1 MNACRKK
8 PAAPLHPIPVP
19 KKKWSLVGMDIIGPL
34 QVTDRGNQYI
44 VALTDH
50 FTKFPVAKAIPC
62 KSSEEV
68 ARFMYETICIFG
80 AFDSLITDQGRE
92 FINFALDILTDRFNI
107 NHRISSAYHPET
119 NGQRERDNRTL
130 KDTLVKITDNDDW
143 DELLPAALFAYRT
156 SVHKSTQFSPFLA
169 LYGEQAKLPFDV
181 TGDANEQDLNEEIMD
196 TMKGIHEEVKNK
208 IGENI
213 SRAQK
218 KQKEYYDSRRAYD
231 HGFRIGD
238 KVLIINAARVHRMG
252 GKMAPRFVGPYEV
265 ISVLPKGR
273 LQLKNTKR
281 ENRDVTKVKKRQ
293 LRKTAAKYTIR
304 EDVLYHDGILV
315 AKRNQV
321 PEILQEFHDNY
332 VSGGHL
338 GMNKT
343 YKKVL
348 ERYFWHGMKQEVED
362 YCRSCCVCQNM
373 NACRKKP
380 AAPLHPIPVP
390 KKKWSLVGM
399 DIIGPLQVTDRGN
412 QYIVALTDHFTKFP
426 VAKAIPCKSSEEVAR
441 FMYETICIF
450 GAFDSLITDQGREFI
465 NFALDILTDR
475 FNINHRISSAYHPET
490 NGQRER
496 DNRTLKDTLV
506 KITDNDDWD
515 ELLPAALFAYRTSVH
530 KSTQFSPF
538 LALYGEQA
546 KLPFDVTGDANE
558 QDLNEEIMDTMKGI
572 HEEVKNKIGENIS
585 RAQKKQ
591 KEYYDSRRAYDHGF
605 RIGDKVLI
613 INAARVHRMG
623 GKMAPR
629 FVGPYEVIS
638 VLPKGRLQLKNT
650 KRENRD
656 VTKVKKRQL
665 RKTAAKYTI
674 REDVLYHDGILVA
687 KRNQVPEIL
696 QEFHDNYVSGGHLGM
711 NKTYKKVLERY
722 FWHGMKQEVEDYCRS
737 CCVCQNM
744 NACRKKPA
752 APLHPIP
759 VPKKKWSLVGMDI
772 IGPLQVTDRGNQ
784 YIVAL
789 TDHFTKFPVAK
800 AIPCKSSEEVARFM
814 YETICI
820 FGAFDSLITDQGREF
835 INFALDILTDR
846 FNINHRI
853 SSAYHPE
860 TNGQRERDNRTLKDT
875 LVKITDNDDWDELL
889 PAALFAYRTSVHKS
903 TQFSPF
909 LALYGEQAKLPFDVT
924 GDANEQDLNEEI
936 MDTMKGIHEEV
947 KNKIGENISRAQK
960 KQKEYYDSR
969 RAYDHGFR
977 IGDKVLIINAARVHR
992 MGGKMAP
999 RFVGPYEADN
1009 LGG

>member
-1 MNACRKK
+1 MQQKIQTFLNTCLRRIFNIRCPEKIRNEELWERA
-8 PAAPLHPIPVP
+8 
-19 KKKWSLVGMDIIGPL
+19 G
-34 QVTDRGNQYI
+34 QE
-44 VALTDH
+44 
-50 FTKFPVAKAIPC
+50 PVAKQAGGKAYSDQVCTIIALSSINDLSAIDQ
-62 KSSEEV
+62 
-68 ARFMYETICIFG
+68 
-80 AFDSLITDQGRE
+80 DSIP
-92 FINFALDILTDRFNI
+92 I
-107 NHRISSAYHPET
+107 RISYT
-119 NGQRERDNRTL
+119 G
-130 KDTLVKITDNDDW
+130 TLVRSFGYAAQ
-143 DELLPAALFAYRT
+143 ELVIASGGVDTTYYCPN
-156 SVHKSTQFSPFLA
+156 
-169 LYGEQAKLPFDV
+169 GEW
-181 TGDANEQDLNEEIMD
+181 
-196 TMKGIHEEVKNK
+196 
-208 IGENI
+208 
-213 SRAQK
+213 S
-218 KQKEYYDSRRAYD
+218 
-231 HGFRIGD
+231 
-238 KVLIINAARVHRMG
+238 
-252 GKMAPRFVGPYEV
+252 
-265 ISVLPKGR
+265 
-273 LQLKNTKR
+273 LKNTWSETQTDTYSTVTYWFKFKR
-281 ENRDVTKVKKRQ
+281 KPEYYGLNLILPVIMLSVLSVLIFVLPAESGEMMGFSVTLLLTFIVFAQVLASMIPTTSESTSFFGENRDVTKVKKRQ

-650 KRENRD
+650 KKVYVVIVLGFNAFS
-656 VTKVKKRQL
+656 VTL
-665 RKTAAKYTI
+665 SIFNLAI
-674 REDVLYHDGILVA
+674 YH
-687 KRNQVPEIL
+687 
-696 QEFHDNYVSGGHLGM
+696 
-711 NKTYKKVLERY
+711 
-722 FWHGMKQEVEDYCRS
+722 
-737 CCVCQNM
+737 
-744 NACRKKPA
+744 
-752 APLHPIP
+752 
-759 VPKKKWSLVGMDI
+759 
-772 IGPLQVTDRGNQ
+772 
-784 YIVAL
+784 
-789 TDHFTKFPVAK
+789 
-800 AIPCKSSEEVARFM
+800 
-814 YETICI
+814 
-820 FGAFDSLITDQGREF
+820 
-835 INFALDILTDR
+835 
-846 FNINHRI
+846 
-853 SSAYHPE
+853 HPE
-860 TNGQRERDNRTLKDT
+860 DEAVPDWARRLTAFFQRPCCGSNKS
-875 LVKITDNDDWDELL
+875 
-889 PAALFAYRTSVHKS
+889 RTSAQHVRPVSSHVEGTINRSSTTPMHK
-903 TQFSPF
+903 
-909 LALYGEQAKLPFDVT
+909 
-924 GDANEQDLNEEI
+924 LN
-936 MDTMKGIHEEV
+936 
-947 KNKIGENISRAQK
+947 
-960 KQKEYYDSR
+960 R
-969 RAYDHGFR
+969 RKAE
-977 IGDKVLIINAARVHR
+977 
-992 MGGKMAP
+992 
-999 RFVGPYEADN
+999 EADEEDEKDEGITWKVMAAVFDGV
-1009 LGG
+1009 LLRVYIILIAFVTVLFIGLIASGE

>member
-1 MNACRKK
+1 M
-8 PAAPLHPIPVP
+8 
-19 KKKWSLVGMDIIGPL
+19 
-34 QVTDRGNQYI
+34 
-44 VALTDH
+44 
-50 FTKFPVAKAIPC
+50 
-62 KSSEEV
+62 
-68 ARFMYETICIFG
+68 
-80 AFDSLITDQGRE
+80 
-92 FINFALDILTDRFNI
+92 
-107 NHRISSAYHPET
+107 
-119 NGQRERDNRTL
+119 
-130 KDTLVKITDNDDW
+130 
-143 DELLPAALFAYRT
+143 
-156 SVHKSTQFSPFLA
+156 
-169 LYGEQAKLPFDV
+169 
-181 TGDANEQDLNEEIMD
+181 
-196 TMKGIHEEVKNK
+196 
-208 IGENI
+208 
-213 SRAQK
+213 
-218 KQKEYYDSRRAYD
+218 
-231 HGFRIGD
+231 
-238 KVLIINAARVHRMG
+238 KVLIAASALVLLCLTHVTT
-252 GKMAPRFVGPYEV
+252 ATNDLDEV
-265 ISVLPKGR
+265 IDDGDFDLDFGDDGMYFDVDEVSVAVREELEKQLEDRQISCSCSGSSCSCCADIKIGKLNLNDAVCLRVTRSGTQVTLVVKVGR
-273 LQLKNTKR
+273 RTIYSKTISLG

-650 KRENRD
+650 KS
-656 VTKVKKRQL
+656 Q
-665 RKTAAKYTI
+665 
-674 REDVLYHDGILVA
+674 
-687 KRNQVPEIL
+687 
-696 QEFHDNYVSGGHLGM
+696 
-711 NKTYKKVLERY
+711 
-722 FWHGMKQEVEDYCRS
+722 
-737 CCVCQNM
+737 
-744 NACRKKPA
+744 
-752 APLHPIP
+752 
-759 VPKKKWSLVGMDI
+759 SLP
-772 IGPLQVTDRGNQ
+772 GPC
-784 YIVAL
+784 I
-789 TDHFTKFPVAK
+789 KF
-800 AIPCKSSEEVARFM
+800 
-814 YETICI
+814 
-820 FGAFDSLITDQGREF
+820 G
-835 INFALDILTDR
+835 
-846 FNINHRI
+846 
-853 SSAYHPE
+853 
-860 TNGQRERDNRTLKDT
+860 
-875 LVKITDNDDWDELL
+875 
-889 PAALFAYRTSVHKS
+889 
-903 TQFSPF
+903 
-909 LALYGEQAKLPFDVT
+909 
-924 GDANEQDLNEEI
+924 
-936 MDTMKGIHEEV
+936 
-947 KNKIGENISRAQK
+947 
-960 KQKEYYDSR
+960 
-969 RAYDHGFR
+969 
-977 IGDKVLIINAARVHR
+977 
-992 MGGKMAP
+992 GGKLCLKFTNVSLNPLRACA
-999 RFVGPYEADN
+999 RLDAKFWIFK
-1009 LGG
+1009 LGSFKLGCFRV

>member
-1 MNACRKK
+1 MELDFGSEANSYIEDAKD
-8 PAAPLHPIPVP
+8 IPVP
-19 KKKWSLVGMDIIGPL
+19 KFLPTNANFFHHVGETAVLECAVENLNRKKVVW
-34 QVTDRGNQYI
+34 R
-44 VALTDH
+44 
-50 FTKFPVAKAIPC
+50 KA
-62 KSSEEV
+62 S
-68 ARFMYETICIFG
+68 ETIPLTVGLVPFVEDPRMEVEHPPGSSQWNLVIRNLRPEDAGVYECQVSSKVRHLRHHVTLLVKDIQISGQNYVDEGERIFLQCN
-80 AFDSLITDQGRE
+80 ATAEDQPPEDLDWFRE
-92 FINFALDILTDRFNI
+92 GNRLQTSETKGVFIRKYVTLSTGTIVSILEIKHAR
-107 NHRISSAYHPET
+107 
-119 NGQRERDNRTL
+119 L
-130 KDTLVKITDNDDW
+130 KD
-143 DELLPAALFAYRT
+143 A
-156 SVHKSTQFSPFLA
+156 
-169 LYGEQAKLPFDV
+169 G
-181 TGDANEQDLNEEIMD
+181 
-196 TMKGIHEEVKNK
+196 
-208 IGENI
+208 
-213 SRAQK
+213 
-218 KQKEYYDSRRAYD
+218 
-231 HGFRIGD
+231 
-238 KVLIINAARVHRMG
+238 
-252 GKMAPRFVGPYEV
+252 
-265 ISVLPKGR
+265 
-273 LQLKNTKR
+273 
-281 ENRDVTKVKKRQ
+281 
-293 LRKTAAKYTIR
+293 
-304 EDVLYHDGILV
+304 
-315 AKRNQV
+315 
-321 PEILQEFHDNY
+321 
-332 VSGGHL
+332 
-338 GMNKT
+338 
-343 YKKVL
+343 
-348 ERYFWHGMKQEVED
+348 
-362 YCRSCCVCQNM
+362 
-373 NACRKKP
+373 
-380 AAPLHPIPVP
+380 
-390 KKKWSLVGM
+390 
-399 DIIGPLQVTDRGN
+399 
-412 QYIVALTDHFTKFP
+412 
-426 VAKAIPCKSSEEVAR
+426 
-441 FMYETICIF
+441 
-450 GAFDSLITDQGREFI
+450 
-465 NFALDILTDR
+465 
-475 FNINHRISSAYHPET
+475 
-490 NGQRER
+490 
-496 DNRTLKDTLV
+496 
-506 KITDNDDWD
+506 
-515 ELLPAALFAYRTSVH
+515 
-530 KSTQFSPF
+530 
-538 LALYGEQA
+538 
-546 KLPFDVTGDANE
+546 
-558 QDLNEEIMDTMKGI
+558 
-572 HEEVKNKIGENIS
+572 
-585 RAQKKQ
+585 
-591 KEYYDSRRAYDHGF
+591 
-605 RIGDKVLI
+605 
-613 INAARVHRMG
+613 
-623 GKMAPR
+623 
-629 FVGPYEVIS
+629 
-638 VLPKGRLQLKNT
+638 
-650 KRENRD
+650 ENRD

>member
-1 MNACRKK
+1 M
-8 PAAPLHPIPVP
+8 
-19 KKKWSLVGMDIIGPL
+19 
-34 QVTDRGNQYI
+34 
-44 VALTDH
+44 
-50 FTKFPVAKAIPC
+50 
-62 KSSEEV
+62 
-68 ARFMYETICIFG
+68 
-80 AFDSLITDQGRE
+80 
-92 FINFALDILTDRFNI
+92 
-107 NHRISSAYHPET
+107 
-119 NGQRERDNRTL
+119 
-130 KDTLVKITDNDDW
+130 
-143 DELLPAALFAYRT
+143 
-156 SVHKSTQFSPFLA
+156 
-169 LYGEQAKLPFDV
+169 
-181 TGDANEQDLNEEIMD
+181 NEEKKIYPQ
-196 TMKGIHEEVKNK
+196 TQIIHARQSNK
-208 IGENI
+208 
-213 SRAQK
+213 
-218 KQKEYYDSRRAYD
+218 
-231 HGFRIGD
+231 
-238 KVLIINAARVHRMG
+238 
-252 GKMAPRFVGPYEV
+252 
-265 ISVLPKGR
+265 
-273 LQLKNTKR
+273 
-281 ENRDVTKVKKRQ
+281 
-293 LRKTAAKYTIR
+293 
-304 EDVLYHDGILV
+304 
-315 AKRNQV
+315 
-321 PEILQEFHDNY
+321 
-332 VSGGHL
+332 
-338 GMNKT
+338 
-343 YKKVL
+343 
-348 ERYFWHGMKQEVED
+348 
-362 YCRSCCVCQNM
+362 RSN
-373 NACRKKP
+373 
-380 AAPLHPIPVP
+380 
-390 KKKWSLVGM
+390 
-399 DIIGPLQVTDRGN
+399 
-412 QYIVALTDHFTKFP
+412 
-426 VAKAIPCKSSEEVAR
+426 
-441 FMYETICIF
+441 
-450 GAFDSLITDQGREFI
+450 GAT
-465 NFALDILTDR
+465 
-475 FNINHRISSAYHPET
+475 
-490 NGQRER
+490 
-496 DNRTLKDTLV
+496 
-506 KITDNDDWD
+506 
-515 ELLPAALFAYRTSVH
+515 
-530 KSTQFSPF
+530 
-538 LALYGEQA
+538 
-546 KLPFDVTGDANE
+546 
-558 QDLNEEIMDTMKGI
+558 EEIRFA
-572 HEEVKNKIGENIS
+572 H
-585 RAQKKQ
+585 
-591 KEYYDSRRAYDHGF
+591 
-605 RIGDKVLI
+605 
-613 INAARVHRMG
+613 
-623 GKMAPR
+623 APW
-629 FVGPYEVIS
+629 G
-638 VLPKGRLQLKNT
+638 
-650 KRENRD
+650 ENRD

-999 RFVGPYEADN
+999 RFVGPYEARLQWAQGHLNWNNVRWQNVLFSDASRFCIGHADGRVRVWRRRGDRYADN
-1009 LGG
+1009 CVVENNAWGGPSLMLWGAIGHNQVLGPVIFQGLGPRRGIGITAQRYMDQVLHLHVLPFFQAHGNWVFQHDNARPHTARATQDLLQRSGIQVMPWPALSPDMNPIEQFWDLLQTLLNRVVPRPTTVAELDRAVRQAWANIPRAASNTLVRSMTRRCQAVIDANGGHTRY

>member
-1 MNACRKK
+1 MTTVQLVTTVMALPDVSCYDPSSIQRGQEECMRREGLDVDLPQVHLRSGMQAKQSYMDAILSNNKDIHTVCSKCM
-8 PAAPLHPIPVP
+8 PAGYKDYLP
-19 KKKWSLVGMDIIGPL
+19 
-34 QVTDRGNQYI
+34 
-44 VALTDH
+44 
-50 FTKFPVAKAIPC
+50 
-62 KSSEEV
+62 
-68 ARFMYETICIFG
+68 
-80 AFDSLITDQGRE
+80 DS
-92 FINFALDILTDRFNI
+92 
-107 NHRISSAYHPET
+107 SSAAGILDEIC
-119 NGQRERDNRTL
+119 DNP
-130 KDTLVKITDNDDW
+130 D
-143 DELLPAALFAYRT
+143 
-156 SVHKSTQFSPFLA
+156 
-169 LYGEQAKLPFDV
+169 
-181 TGDANEQDLNEEIMD
+181 
-196 TMKGIHEEVKNK
+196 
-208 IGENI
+208 
-213 SRAQK
+213 
-218 KQKEYYDSRRAYD
+218 
-231 HGFRIGD
+231 
-238 KVLIINAARVHRMG
+238 
-252 GKMAPRFVGPYEV
+252 
-265 ISVLPKGR
+265 
-273 LQLKNTKR
+273 R

-362 YCRSCCVCQNM
+362 YCRSCCV
-373 NACRKKP
+373 
-380 AAPLHPIPVP
+380 
-390 KKKWSLVGM
+390 W
-399 DIIGPLQVTDRGN
+399 
-412 QYIVALTDHFTKFP
+412 
-426 VAKAIPCKSSEEVAR
+426 
-441 FMYETICIF
+441 
-450 GAFDSLITDQGREFI
+450 
-465 NFALDILTDR
+465 
-475 FNINHRISSAYHPET
+475 
-490 NGQRER
+490 
-496 DNRTLKDTLV
+496 
-506 KITDNDDWD
+506 
-515 ELLPAALFAYRTSVH
+515 
-530 KSTQFSPF
+530 
-538 LALYGEQA
+538 
-546 KLPFDVTGDANE
+546 
-558 QDLNEEIMDTMKGI
+558 
-572 HEEVKNKIGENIS
+572 
-585 RAQKKQ
+585 QK
-591 KEYYDSRRAYDHGF
+591 
-605 RIGDKVLI
+605 
-613 INAARVHRMG
+613 
-623 GKMAPR
+623 
-629 FVGPYEVIS
+629 
-638 VLPKGRLQLKNT
+638 
-650 KRENRD
+650 
-656 VTKVKKRQL
+656 
-665 RKTAAKYTI
+665 
-674 REDVLYHDGILVA
+674 
-687 KRNQVPEIL
+687 
-696 QEFHDNYVSGGHLGM
+696 
-711 NKTYKKVLERY
+711 
-722 FWHGMKQEVEDYCRS
+722 
-737 CCVCQNM
+737 M

>member
-1 MNACRKK
+1 MRHLGGFRWGSKGILGSGFALKVQQQQRQKHLNRRRV
-8 PAAPLHPIPVP
+8 PAA
-19 KKKWSLVGMDIIGPL
+19 
-34 QVTDRGNQYI
+34 
-44 VALTDH
+44 
-50 FTKFPVAKAIPC
+50 
-62 KSSEEV
+62 E
-68 ARFMYETICIFG
+68 
-80 AFDSLITDQGRE
+80 LIQC
-92 FINFALDILTDRFNI
+92 LW
-107 NHRISSAYHPET
+107 
-119 NGQRERDNRTL
+119 RERPWKNNASFVSRFSTRRRDRSSNSLNSKHDNPAQSPVSVRHTNRRSAIFNPDD
-130 KDTLVKITDNDDW
+130 DTPNVLDSSSGVPPRSWVEPTEDSEAGTIFIMHDDDG
-143 DELLPAALFAYRT
+143 DE
-156 SVHKSTQFSPFLA
+156 
-169 LYGEQAKLPFDV
+169 D
-181 TGDANEQDLNEEIMD
+181 D
-196 TMKGIHEEVKNK
+196 
-208 IGENI
+208 
-213 SRAQK
+213 
-218 KQKEYYDSRRAYD
+218 
-231 HGFRIGD
+231 
-238 KVLIINAARVHRMG
+238 
-252 GKMAPRFVGPYEV
+252 
-265 ISVLPKGR
+265 
-273 LQLKNTKR
+273 R

-629 FVGPYEVIS
+629 FVGPYELTDQHKHAIRAVRKIRYFVARRKFREALRPYDVKDVIEQYS
-638 VLPKGRLQLKNT
+638 AGHVDMLGRIKNLQGRLDQILGRQGSKS
-650 KRENRD
+650 KDVYDSKISLASRVVKVERGVEDVESKLDLLIDLYREDRKILLQHIQHQQQGTQGQGQGQTPGQPPIQIKPRPILVDKQFTSEPATPTGVGQNPNKPMYRNLSD
-656 VTKVKKRQL
+656 LSQRIKKRVTYRCMSL
-665 RKTAAKYTI
+665 HDPPRKSPVVGRRTG
-674 REDVLYHDGILVA
+674 D
-687 KRNQVPEIL
+687 
-696 QEFHDNYVSGGHLGM
+696 S
-711 NKTYKKVLERY
+711 
-722 FWHGMKQEVEDYCRS
+722 
-737 CCVCQNM
+737 
-744 NACRKKPA
+744 
-752 APLHPIP
+752 LHPLGVGTEVTVDSVGESGDNASTSRTDLTTIP
-759 VPKKKWSLVGMDI
+759 TLES
-772 IGPLQVTDRGNQ
+772 
-784 YIVAL
+784 L
-789 TDHFTKFPVAK
+789 TDFHVG
-800 AIPCKSSEEVARFM
+800 CDVS
-814 YETICI
+814 
-820 FGAFDSLITDQGREF
+820 
-835 INFALDILTDR
+835 
-846 FNINHRI
+846 
-853 SSAYHPE
+853 
-860 TNGQRERDNRTLKDT
+860 
-875 LVKITDNDDWDELL
+875 KIKT
-889 PAALFAYRTSVHKS
+889 TC
-903 TQFSPF
+903 
-909 LALYGEQAKLPFDVT
+909 
-924 GDANEQDLNEEI
+924 
-936 MDTMKGIHEEV
+936 
-947 KNKIGENISRAQK
+947 
-960 KQKEYYDSR
+960 
-969 RAYDHGFR
+969 
-977 IGDKVLIINAARVHR
+977 
-992 MGGKMAP
+992 
-999 RFVGPYEADN
+999 
-1009 LGG
+1009 

>member
-1 MNACRKK
+1 MSEMADDPVTNST
-8 PAAPLHPIPVP
+8 APQLKALEWEEPYIYRNFIFSSI
-19 KKKWSLVGMDIIGPL
+19 SLVVNFVTMVVLCRTRLLGPRVRVIL
-34 QVTDRGNQYI
+34 VSMTANDVIFSVICGTLTSI
-44 VALTDH
+44 PLELVAITPLCYLLVYATI
-50 FTKFPVAKAIPC
+50 FTFFNSCFSI
-62 KSSEEV
+62 
-68 ARFMYETICIFG
+68 T
-80 AFDSLITDQGRE
+80 LIT
-92 FINFALDILTDRFNI
+92 IDRM
-107 NHRISSAYHPET
+107 
-119 NGQRERDNRTL
+119 
-130 KDTLVKITDNDDW
+130 
-143 DELLPAALFAYRT
+143 
-156 SVHKSTQFSPFLA
+156 LA
-169 LYGEQAKLPFDV
+169 LYCPLLYRQHA
-181 TGDANEQDLNEEIMD
+181 
-196 TMKGIHEEVKNK
+196 TMTKTV
-208 IGENI
+208 IG
-213 SRAQK
+213 
-218 KQKEYYDSRRAYD
+218 
-231 HGFRIGD
+231 
-238 KVLIINAARVHRMG
+238 VLITWLAAFLFTTLAYFSNSTHLSTAFVPCVSFSG
-252 GKMAPRFVGPYEV
+252 GPSYGMLSISV
-265 ISVLPKGR
+265 ISLICVVAVTVMHILIFLKIRQRQR
-273 LQLKNTKR
+273 LVAPLVRKHRLKSQIRKAAPASDDAQG

-629 FVGPYEVIS
+629 FVGPYEVSGQAKTLS
-638 VLPKGRLQLKNT
+638 VLEETKKKLSIYTITDARNT
-650 KRENRD
+650 ISIGASVN
-656 VTKVKKRQL
+656 
-665 RKTAAKYTI
+665 AKYSIACANAVAVGSVWSSASETI
-674 REDVLYHDGILVA
+674 SALSSTTICSVHLPDLARLENPRTSSDKFCCGLAPRLRSL
-687 KRNQVPEIL
+687 KRL
-696 QEFHDNYVSGGHLGM
+696 RF
-711 NKTYKKVLERY
+711 
-722 FWHGMKQEVEDYCRS
+722 FS
-737 CCVCQNM
+737 CTSV
-744 NACRKKPA
+744 
-752 APLHPIP
+752 
-759 VPKKKWSLVGMDI
+759 VGRAGALTI
-772 IGPLQVTDRGNQ
+772 ALTSTF
-784 YIVAL
+784 IVAYV
-789 TDHFTKFPVAK
+789 PIASYMVWASS
-800 AIPCKSSEEVARFM
+800 KSVFM
-814 YETICI
+814 Y
-820 FGAFDSLITDQGREF
+820 FPSSSSVVYYMVMVNF
-835 INFALDILTDR
+835 I
-846 FNINHRI
+846 
-853 SSAYHPE
+853 E
-860 TNGQRERDNRTLKDT
+860 
-875 LVKITDNDDWDELL
+875 
-889 PAALFAYRTSVHKS
+889 
-903 TQFSPF
+903 
-909 LALYGEQAKLPFDVT
+909 
-924 GDANEQDLNEEI
+924 
-936 MDTMKGIHEEV
+936 GIIRPIIYIWRV
-947 KNKIGENISRAQK
+947 V
-960 KQKEYYDSR
+960 
-969 RAYDHGFR
+969 GFR
-977 IGDKVLIINAARVHR
+977 MWCMAVEAA
-992 MGGKMAP
+992 
-999 RFVGPYEADN
+999 
-1009 LGG
+1009 

>member
-1 MNACRKK
+1 MAERERPHPALRLTNDRRR
-8 PAAPLHPIPVP
+8 PRFMQQVNPILQRLAAPLRPMATATATEEDAG
-19 KKKWSLVGMDIIGPL
+19 VGSG
-34 QVTDRGNQYI
+34 
-44 VALTDH
+44 
-50 FTKFPVAKAIPC
+50 
-62 KSSEEV
+62 
-68 ARFMYETICIFG
+68 
-80 AFDSLITDQGRE
+80 
-92 FINFALDILTDRFNI
+92 
-107 NHRISSAYHPET
+107 
-119 NGQRERDNRTL
+119 
-130 KDTLVKITDNDDW
+130 
-143 DELLPAALFAYRT
+143 
-156 SVHKSTQFSPFLA
+156 
-169 LYGEQAKLPFDV
+169 
-181 TGDANEQDLNEEIMD
+181 
-196 TMKGIHEEVKNK
+196 
-208 IGENI
+208 
-213 SRAQK
+213 
-218 KQKEYYDSRRAYD
+218 
-231 HGFRIGD
+231 
-238 KVLIINAARVHRMG
+238 
-252 GKMAPRFVGPYEV
+252 
-265 ISVLPKGR
+265 
-273 LQLKNTKR
+273 

-629 FVGPYEVIS
+629 FVGPYETCAG
-638 VLPKGRLQLKNT
+638 PC
-650 KRENRD
+650 
-656 VTKVKKRQL
+656 
-665 RKTAAKYTI
+665 
-674 REDVLYHDGILVA
+674 
-687 KRNQVPEIL
+687 NQ
-696 QEFHDNYVSGGHLGM
+696 N
-711 NKTYKKVLERY
+711 
-722 FWHGMKQEVEDYCRS
+722 
-737 CCVCQNM
+737 
-744 NACRKKPA
+744 
-752 APLHPIP
+752 
-759 VPKKKWSLVGMDI
+759 
-772 IGPLQVTDRGNQ
+772 
-784 YIVAL
+784 
-789 TDHFTKFPVAK
+789 
-800 AIPCKSSEEVARFM
+800 
-814 YETICI
+814 
-820 FGAFDSLITDQGREF
+820 
-835 INFALDILTDR
+835 
-846 FNINHRI
+846 
-853 SSAYHPE
+853 
-860 TNGQRERDNRTLKDT
+860 
-875 LVKITDNDDWDELL
+875 
-889 PAALFAYRTSVHKS
+889 
-903 TQFSPF
+903 
-909 LALYGEQAKLPFDVT
+909 
-924 GDANEQDLNEEI
+924 NEQI
-936 MDTMKGIHEEV
+936 
-947 KNKIGENISRAQK
+947 
-960 KQKEYYDSR
+960 
-969 RAYDHGFR
+969 
-977 IGDKVLIINAARVHR
+977 
-992 MGGKMAP
+992 
-999 RFVGPYEADN
+999 
-1009 LGG
+1009 

>member
-1 MNACRKK
+1 MNFGDLEEAHGSSYSLSQELDRGTRGDLYLFALTFVMMIAYASVVTCGGDCVESRALLAIGGVVAAVLGISASLGLVSLLGVPFVNIAGCMPFLVLGIGVDDMFLLMAAWSGTLGNRDLSIPERLGSTIRAAGIGITITSLTDGLAFAVGTVSVFESVRNFCFYTGVAVFGCYVCNLTFLAGCMALHGRRVYSGRHTVTCRKVK
-8 PAAPLHPIPVP
+8 LRHELKAEGGSSLGVLCCSGNIPEKNGADESLCERAPRLLLPRLVLWTPMKIVIFICFAGFLGVSIWGASGLEQGLRIKNLVLPTSYYYKYNTWEEDIFGTTFPISFVIDQPLDYTDEKASTELKELFDKARDDPDINHLTLFCWLVDYYLSPYFTTTSNKDFVDNLRFKFLPENPQYQNDIVIDEDSDVITASRCHVFTRDAKESTRQAGIMLRMRKLAEESDLNVFAFQPAFVYFEQYAAIVPNTLFTVGVTLAAMCVVSFFLLAHPLMVCLVLFNVVMIVIGIFGFMSLWGLTLSSVTMIHLIMSVGFSVDFSAHVCAAYMTSLECTRHARARQALTHASGPILNGGLS
-19 KKKWSLVGMDIIGPL
+19 SLVG
-34 QVTDRGNQYI
+34 
-44 VALTDH
+44 
-50 FTKFPVAKAIPC
+50 
-62 KSSEEV
+62 
-68 ARFMYETICIFG
+68 
-80 AFDSLITDQGRE
+80 
-92 FINFALDILTDRFNI
+92 
-107 NHRISSAYHPET
+107 
-119 NGQRERDNRTL
+119 
-130 KDTLVKITDNDDW
+130 
-143 DELLPAALFAYRT
+143 
-156 SVHKSTQFSPFLA
+156 
-169 LYGEQAKLPFDV
+169 
-181 TGDANEQDLNEEIMD
+181 
-196 TMKGIHEEVKNK
+196 
-208 IGENI
+208 
-213 SRAQK
+213 
-218 KQKEYYDSRRAYD
+218 
-231 HGFRIGD
+231 
-238 KVLIINAARVHRMG
+238 
-252 GKMAPRFVGPYEV
+252 
-265 ISVLPKGR
+265 ISVLCVSDSYIFQSFFKIMFLVILFG
-273 LQLKNTKR
+273 
-281 ENRDVTKVKKRQ
+281 
-293 LRKTAAKYTIR
+293 
-304 EDVLYHDGILV
+304 VLHAVFLMPVIL
-315 AKRNQV
+315 
-321 PEILQEFHDNY
+321 
-332 VSGGHL
+332 
-338 GMNKT
+338 
-343 YKKVL
+343 
-348 ERYFWHGMKQEVED
+348 
-362 YCRSCCVCQNM
+362 
-373 NACRKKP
+373 
-380 AAPLHPIPVP
+380 
-390 KKKWSLVGM
+390 SLVGPELKM
-399 DIIGPLQVTDRGN
+399 PTGSDVREQ
-412 QYIVALTDHFTKFP
+412 
-426 VAKAIPCKSSEEVAR
+426 
-441 FMYETICIF
+441 TI
-450 GAFDSLITDQGREFI
+450 TVP
-465 NFALDILTDR
+465 
-475 FNINHRISSAYHPET
+475 SAPPTSASVSNY
-490 NGQRER
+490 G
-496 DNRTLKDTLV
+496 TL
-506 KITDNDDWD
+506 
-515 ELLPAALFAYRTSVH
+515 
-530 KSTQFSPF
+530 
-538 LALYGEQA
+538 G
-546 KLPFDVTGDANE
+546 
-558 QDLNEEIMDTMKGI
+558 
-572 HEEVKNKIGENIS
+572 
-585 RAQKKQ
+585 
-591 KEYYDSRRAYDHGF
+591 
-605 RIGDKVLI
+605 
-613 INAARVHRMG
+613 
-623 GKMAPR
+623 
-629 FVGPYEVIS
+629 
-638 VLPKGRLQLKNT
+638 
-650 KRENRD
+650 ENRD

>member
-1 MNACRKK
+1 MQDKTTRLEATSAGTGLKINRKK
-8 PAAPLHPIPVP
+8 TELMKINTTANTPVTVGGEPIREVE
-19 KKKWSLVGMDIIGPL
+19 SFVYLGSVVDGQGG
-34 QVTDRGNQYI
+34 TDRDVTARIGKARAAMVMLKNVWASKVVSI
-44 VALTDH
+44 R
-50 FTKFPVAKAIPC
+50 TKLRIFNSNVKSVLLYGCETWRTTKTMQQKIQTFLNTCLRRIFNIRWPEKIRNEELWERAGQEPVAKQILRRKWGWIGHTLRKPASSTTRQALTWNPQGKRKRGRPRNSWRRDTEAELC
-62 KSSEEV
+62 KQGTNWTGV
-68 ARFMYETICIFG
+68 ARLAQNRVRWRRVVDGLCSTWSQGPKFIAHLLWVG
-80 AFDSLITDQGRE
+80 A
-92 FINFALDILTDRFNI
+92 
-107 NHRISSAYHPET
+107 
-119 NGQRERDNRTL
+119 
-130 KDTLVKITDNDDW
+130 
-143 DELLPAALFAYRT
+143 
-156 SVHKSTQFSPFLA
+156 
-169 LYGEQAKLPFDV
+169 
-181 TGDANEQDLNEEIMD
+181 DL
-196 TMKGIHEEVKNK
+196 G
-208 IGENI
+208 
-213 SRAQK
+213 
-218 KQKEYYDSRRAYD
+218 
-231 HGFRIGD
+231 
-238 KVLIINAARVHRMG
+238 
-252 GKMAPRFVGPYEV
+252 
-265 ISVLPKGR
+265 
-273 LQLKNTKR
+273 

-629 FVGPYEVIS
+629 FVGPYES
-638 VLPKGRLQLKNT
+638 HKFKFT
-650 KRENRD
+650 
-656 VTKVKKRQL
+656 VTYQTL
-665 RKTAAKYTI
+665 R
-674 REDVLYHDGILVA
+674 
-687 KRNQVPEIL
+687 
-696 QEFHDNYVSGGHLGM
+696 
-711 NKTYKKVLERY
+711 
-722 FWHGMKQEVEDYCRS
+722 
-737 CCVCQNM
+737 
-744 NACRKKPA
+744 
-752 APLHPIP
+752 
-759 VPKKKWSLVGMDI
+759 
-772 IGPLQVTDRGNQ
+772 
-784 YIVAL
+784 
-789 TDHFTKFPVAK
+789 
-800 AIPCKSSEEVARFM
+800 
-814 YETICI
+814 
-820 FGAFDSLITDQGREF
+820 
-835 INFALDILTDR
+835 
-846 FNINHRI
+846 
-853 SSAYHPE
+853 
-860 TNGQRERDNRTLKDT
+860 
-875 LVKITDNDDWDELL
+875 
-889 PAALFAYRTSVHKS
+889 
-903 TQFSPF
+903 
-909 LALYGEQAKLPFDVT
+909 
-924 GDANEQDLNEEI
+924 
-936 MDTMKGIHEEV
+936 
-947 KNKIGENISRAQK
+947 
-960 KQKEYYDSR
+960 
-969 RAYDHGFR
+969 
-977 IGDKVLIINAARVHR
+977 
-992 MGGKMAP
+992 
-999 RFVGPYEADN
+999 
-1009 LGG
+1009 

>member
-1 MNACRKK
+1 MDGLRDTCTGMSSDGS
-8 PAAPLHPIPVP
+8 
-19 KKKWSLVGMDIIGPL
+19 WSLGIRTYNSMSTTHA
-34 QVTDRGNQYI
+34 QTDNSGH
-44 VALTDH
+44 TDARFFFSLKTARATRETTLH
-50 FTKFPVAKAIPC
+50 AHRRYVPGSWSHLAAVYDGRKMKLYVNGVLLKV
-62 KSSEEV
+62 SVVVVMELEEEGLEEEV
-68 ARFMYETICIFG
+68 EVLGVGVF
-80 AFDSLITDQGRE
+80 
-92 FINFALDILTDRFNI
+92 
-107 NHRISSAYHPET
+107 PE
-119 NGQRERDNRTL
+119 G
-130 KDTLVKITDNDDW
+130 
-143 DELLPAALFAYRT
+143 
-156 SVHKSTQFSPFLA
+156 
-169 LYGEQAKLPFDV
+169 
-181 TGDANEQDLNEEIMD
+181 
-196 TMKGIHEEVKNK
+196 
-208 IGENI
+208 
-213 SRAQK
+213 
-218 KQKEYYDSRRAYD
+218 
-231 HGFRIGD
+231 
-238 KVLIINAARVHRMG
+238 
-252 GKMAPRFVGPYEV
+252 
-265 ISVLPKGR
+265 GR
-273 LQLKNTKR
+273 LQGTLCDSPEVVLSYTENWQLRSHKQVRYRVVNLMNDDSSNPTVTDLQILKQHDSLNRAFRPYNISFKLDIHNVRNTTLRKR
-281 ENRDVTKVKKRQ
+281 LIMFGCEPENVGDGICNPECMHTRTGDDGGDCDPTQGELHLDTALDGMAARDLKGDKHTSLASSSTTTGQTIVDKHGVVYADQADILQCGENRDVTKVKKRQ

-629 FVGPYEVIS
+629 FVGPYENACPRSESLWEFGNEDGADSETEVKPVRRGYVAVDQFREMVGLRADTHLNVFFAAWTTDHLIGLATFSLGETHLLRAGERERERERRRDGETRTFGTDGQMDSLVHEIGHNFGLWHVHHGVSEVDCSDPCAETQASMELGDLCEDTSPTPQNVHCGDPGVAEDQCGVMASFRNTPFRNYMSYAGPHSTLPVIS
-638 VLPKGRLQLKNT
+638 IPAFTRPGNYGTCGAIRVIIHIIACHTKGSTPKVAPVKWVVAADTRSVSIAWVPPLGQGAGRLGTVCSLCDARGTLVQFASSAT
-650 KRENRD
+650 SP
-656 VTKVKKRQL
+656 
-665 RKTAAKYTI
+665 APS
-674 REDVLYHDGILVA
+674 GIT
-687 KRNQVPEIL
+687 
-696 QEFHDNYVSGGHLGM
+696 H
-711 NKTYKKVLERY
+711 
-722 FWHGMKQEVEDYCRS
+722 W
-737 CCVCQNM
+737 
-744 NACRKKPA
+744 
-752 APLHPIP
+752 AP
-759 VPKKKWSLVGMDI
+759 VQA
-772 IGPLQVTDRGNQ
+772 IGPPDAEPCVPS
-784 YIVAL
+784 VKAWMPEVP
-789 TDHFTKFPVAK
+789 HCSKKF
-800 AIPCKSSEEVARFM
+800 CMLE
-814 YETICI
+814 
-820 FGAFDSLITDQGREF
+820 L
-835 INFALDILTDR
+835 ALDTPVVADR
-846 FNINHRI
+846 IEG
-853 SSAYHPE
+853 SSSMY
-860 TNGQRERDNRTLKDT
+860 
-875 LVKITDNDDWDELL
+875 
-889 PAALFAYRTSVHKS
+889 
-903 TQFSPF
+903 
-909 LALYGEQAKLPFDVT
+909 
-924 GDANEQDLNEEI
+924 
-936 MDTMKGIHEEV
+936 
-947 KNKIGENISRAQK
+947 
-960 KQKEYYDSR
+960 
-969 RAYDHGFR
+969 
-977 IGDKVLIINAARVHR
+977 
-992 MGGKMAP
+992 
-999 RFVGPYEADN
+999 
-1009 LGG
+1009 